1 MGEVKVLTFRIEG
14 IVPDPMFIAKVQS
27 TQKLMPEYELQIDS
41 VEGEERVMLHFLPD
55 LWKILEGIP
64 FIQVDAPAFL
74 DKNGNPFV
82 VRPHFFDSISALRTE
97 LLKREEEQN
106 AYLYVLCISLICV
119 GGGHYYCARYSHRA
133 KNFVSQLN

>member
-82 VRPHFFDSISALRTE
+82 VR
-97 LLKREEEQN
+97 
-106 AYLYVLCISLICV
+106 
-119 GGGHYYCARYSHRA
+119 
-133 KNFVSQLN
+133 KNGRKHGND